1 MKLLSVEPT
10 PASSEK
16 KLVATFCQ
24 CPNGKTVCKP
34 SERKTIQFGSKGSLT
49 YSSGATD
56 EQKDAYIARHS
67 VREDFNKIGPASLS
81 RYILWSAKTLKQGIA
96 NFKAKFHC

>member
-1 MKLLSVEPT
+1 MKLISVEPT

-16 KLVATFCQ
+16 KLIAVICE
-24 CPNGKTVCKP
+24 CKGKTVCKP

-56 EQKDAYIARHS
+56 QQKDAYIARHS
-67 VREDFNKIGPASLS
+67 VNEDWSKINAGSLS
-81 RYILWSAKTLKQGIA
+81 RYILWSSKTLAGGIA
-96 NFKAKFHC
+96 NFRKKFHC